1 MRIGLHDSDNTGFP
15 NLALMKLSAYLR
27 KEGHQT
33 EVYSTGKK
41 YDRVYSAK
49 VFSFTAQ
56 CEHLPT
62 DCIKGGTGYGDY
74 SVVLPS
80 KVEHI
85 LPDYS
90 LYGADFSLGF
100 ITRGCPNKC
109 SWCIVP
115 NKEGV
120 IRSHSDVSEFIAHKD
135 VVLMDNNVLAIDHG
149 IDQIRKLIKLG
160 VRVDF
165 NQGIDARRV
174 DANIARLL
182 SQLKWLHPVRFACD
196 TLSQMESVQK
206 AVTLLRW
213 NNCTPRRYFVYV
225 LVKDIDDAIER
236 IQFLKGLDLD
246 PFAQPY
252 RDFSTNVEPTQEQK
266 DLARWCNHKAI
277 FKTVSWEEYKRTVEE
292 RRIARNKNP

>member
-33 EVYSTGKK
+33 EVYSVGKK
-41 YDRVYSAK
+41 YGRVYSAK

-56 CEHLPT
+56 CEHLPN

-90 LYGADFSLGF
+90 LYGATFSLGF

-115 NKEGV
+115 KKEGV
-120 IRSHSDVSEFIAHKD
+120 IRPHSDVSEFIAHKD

-149 IDQIRKLIKLG
+149 IDQIQELIKLG

-165 NQGIDARRV
+165 NQGLDARRV
-174 DANIARLL
+174 DAHIAKIL
-182 SQLKWLHPVRFACD
+182 SRLKWLHPVRFACD
-196 TLSQMESVQK
+196 TLSQMIAVQK

-277 FKTVSWEEYKRTVEE
+277 FKTVSWDEYKKTIEE
-292 RRIARNKNP
+292 RRNTRNKNP

>member
-1 MRIGLHDSDNTGFP
+1 MKVGLHDSDNTGFP

-27 KEGHQT
+27 KEGHQASLYKKG
-33 EVYSTGKK
+33 EV

-49 VFSFTAQ
+49 VFSFTKQ
-56 CEHLPT
+56 DSTLPP

-74 SVVLPS
+74 KIILPS

-90 LYGADFSLGF
+90 LYGSTFSLGF

-109 SWCIVP
+109 SWCVVP
-115 NKEGV
+115 SKEGG
-120 IRSHSDVSEFIAHKD
+120 IRPHANVNEFIAHKN

-149 IDQIRKLIKLG
+149 IDQIQELIKLG

-165 NQGIDARRV
+165 NQGLDARRV
-174 DANIARLL
+174 DAHIAKIL
-182 SQLKWLHPVRFACD
+182 SRLKWLHPVRFACD
-196 TLSQMESVQK
+196 TLSQMIAVQK

-236 IQFLKGLDLD
+236 IRFLKGLDLD

-252 RDFSTNVEPTQEQK
+252 RDFSTDVEPTQEQK

-292 RRIARNKNP
+292 RRNTRNKNP